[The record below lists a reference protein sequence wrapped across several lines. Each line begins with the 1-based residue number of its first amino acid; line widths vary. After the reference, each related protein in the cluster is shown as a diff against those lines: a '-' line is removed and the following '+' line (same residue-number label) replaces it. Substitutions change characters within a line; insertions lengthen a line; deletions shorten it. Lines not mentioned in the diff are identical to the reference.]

1 MKFDIFLQNVK
12 YTLPTL
18 SRDRGF
24 TLVAVLINR
33 KNVAKL
39 KGRLDISHWGDFRGS
54 KWPEAKCHFKWV
66 QGTA

>member
-1 MKFDIFLQNVK
+1 VIAA
-12 YTLPTL
+12 
-18 SRDRGF
+18 F